1 MRGHLA
7 LLALAA
13 AASTASAAGDSAA
26 GRRLYDTRCAGCHSV
41 DDNRIGPAHR
51 GVFGRK
57 AGSQP
62 GFAYSDALRKSA
74 IVWNEK
80 TLDAWLI
87 EPEKLV
93 PGQMMN
99 VQVDDAKARED
110 LVAFLRTLKAN

>member
-1 MRGHLA
+1 VLHPFVKGLRIGV
-7 LLALAA
+7 
-13 AASTASAAGDSAA
+13 TGSATRCTCE
-26 GRRLYDTRCAGCHSV
+26 GRR
-41 DDNRIGPAHR
+41 
-51 GVFGRK
+51 

-80 TLDAWLI
+80 ALDAWLV

-93 PGQMMN
+93 PGHMMN

-110 LVAFLRTLKAN
+110 LVAFLRALKAN